1 MTVRNIKQIHTSV
14 LKLSG
19 DEVKFTGIQSLEENG
34 KFELVSEQHDLIMDT
49 ANELRKIASDLVAS
63 EKVYVSEN
71 IGSVI
76 LTNPELV
83 SALASKLSKTE

>member
-1 MTVRNIKQIHTSV
+1 MTVRNIKQIHASV

-83 SALASKLSKTE
+83 SALASKLSKPE